1 MNKQNIYKKIKDIA
15 YLLHDSKDLY
25 TRSDLAYNLKDLGII
40 KDGFD
45 VGKLV
50 WEAFVYYNHDNK
62 IKNVFYTNDYT
73 KLIVPE
79 YEIYNLIE
87 TNQTERLFPV
97 LNKKL
102 EGIKQS
108 SSLLNAQTAAV
119 IKGEI
124 IVDGSNIMSQIT
136 GTVGINKVT
145 KEASLALEYYT
156 KLVDSYSILKDDIK
170 SSITDFI
177 FLRCEINRIY
187 QQNCTALIDIYG
199 DSIKVIA
206 PEIFDFDNIEW
217 LDVSS
222 MIKNINLDYEKL
234 NNTCQALI
242 SEINDN
248 FGRTLDA
255 STNHYKSSNDK
266 TVALALAGLNMFNH
280 FIDAKQKTI
289 TARKDLLSL
298 KDKMS
303 NDAVLIAGDS
313 KRLMA
318 IFKQVNDIYIPKANA
333 FYRFSNQVLSNEL
346 ENMINALYKSPEIKI
361 LKKQRDELFK
371 TYSLLRQEI
380 ADNNSNIDYYR
391 EHISRCKEITFGRYS
406 QYQESKQKK
415 PNKPFFLIDW
425 ITLGALKR
433 SYNRDIYEWNE
444 VCSPVIKEYES
455 VQVDLKIDQEELFQ
469 LQSTLKVNEKQCSI
483 IKKELSKIDKQIKN
497 KILFDSAIKKNVG
510 IHLEDLIKLLW
521 IAKDIIC
528 SKLDSC
534 LLKTTQLNDI
544 NANQLPASIHNNVQV
559 FINSLRTQSIDLETS
574 NEFVKD
580 IKKLNEE
587 INKKDA
593 QAINQL
599 ANETLRKSIN
609 LIEKLADLEIRKVN
623 SKLKVIEYEK
633 ELKQLQNKF
642 QCNLTEIDKQSV
654 MLNEIIKQINLSQN
668 NKQLK
673 AALLLLI
680 SSSKTPFSEAEF
692 NDFLNGNKTIE
703 L

>member
-1 MNKQNIYKKIKDIA
+1 M
-15 YLLHDSKDLY
+15 
-25 TRSDLAYNLKDLGII
+25 
-40 KDGFD
+40 
-45 VGKLV
+45 
-50 WEAFVYYNHDNK
+50 
-62 IKNVFYTNDYT
+62 
-73 KLIVPE
+73 
-79 YEIYNLIE
+79 
-87 TNQTERLFPV
+87 
-97 LNKKL
+97 
-102 EGIKQS
+102 
-108 SSLLNAQTAAV
+108 
-119 IKGEI
+119 
-124 IVDGSNIMSQIT
+124 
-136 GTVGINKVT
+136 
-145 KEASLALEYYT
+145 
-156 KLVDSYSILKDDIK
+156 
-170 SSITDFI
+170 
-177 FLRCEINRIY
+177 
-187 QQNCTALIDIYG
+187 
-199 DSIKVIA
+199 
-206 PEIFDFDNIEW
+206 
-217 LDVSS
+217 
-222 MIKNINLDYEKL
+222 
-234 NNTCQALI
+234 
-242 SEINDN
+242 
-248 FGRTLDA
+248 
-255 STNHYKSSNDK
+255 
-266 TVALALAGLNMFNH
+266 
-280 FIDAKQKTI
+280 
-289 TARKDLLSL
+289 
-298 KDKMS
+298 
-303 NDAVLIAGDS
+303 
-313 KRLMA
+313 
-318 IFKQVNDIYIPKANA
+318 
-333 FYRFSNQVLSNEL
+333 
-346 ENMINALYKSPEIKI
+346 
-361 LKKQRDELFK
+361 
-371 TYSLLRQEI
+371 
-380 ADNNSNIDYYR
+380 
-391 EHISRCKEITFGRYS
+391 
-406 QYQESKQKK
+406 
-415 PNKPFFLIDW
+415 
-425 ITLGALKR
+425 
-433 SYNRDIYEWNE
+433 
-444 VCSPVIKEYES
+444 
-455 VQVDLKIDQEELFQ
+455 
-469 LQSTLKVNEKQCSI
+469 
-483 IKKELSKIDKQIKN
+483 SKIDKQIKN